1 MDKLQYDSFYKFLVS
16 LGIILIAAP
25 VLCLYFVVN
34 NQEQLLISQNEYEAL
49 SEASLFLLQEREKIL
64 GTIYNVLPWVLPILF
79 ACGIFCLIYGGF
91 KWKTIQDEIDEQTHL
106 KTVEQR
112 TNVEKMSLPEVVE
125 KAISE
130 GAEVEAAT
138 ESDSIGSGDISNQT
152 SIAKIQKERILKYL
166 QIEDLSYK
174 YLLQRLSK
182 RYFLKQ
188 NVKVKKHEYDI
199 IATSKK
205 MKSDIIYEI
214 KYWTNPPTATQFQ
227 NTLHGLDKRG
237 IDYETNAH
245 RNFRNILF
253 IVIPKSEFKKVKFQC
268 DKLFYESPSNFTI
281 LNYVTEEELLE
292 Q

>member
-1 MDKLQYDSFYKFLVS
+1 M
-16 LGIILIAAP
+16 
-25 VLCLYFVVN
+25 
-34 NQEQLLISQNEYEAL
+34 
-49 SEASLFLLQEREKIL
+49 
-64 GTIYNVLPWVLPILF
+64 
-79 ACGIFCLIYGGF
+79 
-91 KWKTIQDEIDEQTHL
+91 

-188 NVKVKKHEYDI
+188 NVKVKKTRI
-199 IATSKK
+199 
-205 MKSDIIYEI
+205 
-214 KYWTNPPTATQFQ
+214 
-227 NTLHGLDKRG
+227 
-237 IDYETNAH
+237 
-245 RNFRNILF
+245 
-253 IVIPKSEFKKVKFQC
+253 
-268 DKLFYESPSNFTI
+268 
-281 LNYVTEEELLE
+281 
-292 Q
+292 

>member
-1 MDKLQYDSFYKFLVS
+1 M
-16 LGIILIAAP
+16 
-25 VLCLYFVVN
+25 
-34 NQEQLLISQNEYEAL
+34 
-49 SEASLFLLQEREKIL
+49 
-64 GTIYNVLPWVLPILF
+64 
-79 ACGIFCLIYGGF
+79 
-91 KWKTIQDEIDEQTHL
+91 
-106 KTVEQR
+106 
-112 TNVEKMSLPEVVE
+112 
-125 KAISE
+125 
-130 GAEVEAAT
+130 
-138 ESDSIGSGDISNQT
+138 
-152 SIAKIQKERILKYL
+152 
-166 QIEDLSYK
+166 
-174 YLLQRLSK
+174 
-182 RYFLKQ
+182 KQ

-214 KYWTNPPTATQFQ
+214 KYWINPPTATQFQ

-281 LNYVTEEELLE
+281 LNYITEEELLE

>member
-152 SIAKIQKERILKYL
+152 SIAKIQK
-166 QIEDLSYK
+166 
-174 YLLQRLSK
+174 
-182 RYFLKQ
+182 
-188 NVKVKKHEYDI
+188 
-199 IATSKK
+199 
-205 MKSDIIYEI
+205 
-214 KYWTNPPTATQFQ
+214 
-227 NTLHGLDKRG
+227 DKR
-237 IDYETNAH
+237 I
-245 RNFRNILF
+245 
-253 IVIPKSEFKKVKFQC
+253 
-268 DKLFYESPSNFTI
+268 
-281 LNYVTEEELLE
+281 
-292 Q
+292 